1 MIFMILKN
9 SNDYFKL
16 QKGDL
21 HINDKGNYNVS
32 VGYGAVYI
40 KCDIKSAYILYIK
53 YISYGGKR

>member
-1 MIFMILKN
+1 MILKN